1 MTRKHFSILL
11 TLLISFCVS
20 SCQKKAEAPS
30 NQEII
35 RQKYQEFLKNRW
47 IELAPH
53 DEKILDKCISLEAEE
68 GCTLEQ
74 IRYQESEADALK
86 DKKMLVW
93 SSTSQ
98 RYKVTQ
104 LGKDIF
110 EYGQKL
116 KAEELKKDERL
127 RSKRVLK

>member
-1 MTRKHFSILL
+1 MKKNYYSILF
-11 TLLISFCVS
+11 TIFISFCVC

-35 RQKYQEFLKNRW
+35 KQKYQEYLKNRW

-53 DEKILDKCISLEAEE
+53 DEKILDKCISLDAEE

-74 IRYQESEADALK
+74 IRYQEAEADALK
-86 DKKMLVW
+86 SKNMLVW
-93 SSTSQ
+93 SSTTQ
-98 RYKVTQ
+98 KYKVTQ
-104 LGKDIF
+104 LGKDIY

-116 KAEELKKDERL
+116 KTEELQKDEKL